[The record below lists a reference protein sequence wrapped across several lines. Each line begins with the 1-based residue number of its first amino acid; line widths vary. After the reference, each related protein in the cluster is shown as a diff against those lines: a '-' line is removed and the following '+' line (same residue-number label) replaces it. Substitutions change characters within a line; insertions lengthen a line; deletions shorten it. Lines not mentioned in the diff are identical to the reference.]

1 MSFSTVNPTTGELVQ
16 EYPMQ
21 SDAEVREALALA
33 ERTYLEDWRSRKVS
47 ERAAIVGRAARI
59 LRERHADHAAIP
71 VLEMGKIQRF
81 SDFEV
86 DLAADILDYY
96 ATHGARL
103 LAEQELPGEAGASL
117 VAEPVGVVLAIE
129 PWNFPF
135 YQVVRVAA
143 PQLVAGNV
151 VMVKHAENVPRAALA
166 LARLFEDAGVP
177 RGAYTNLFCDVDQVA
192 TLIDD
197 FRVRG
202 VTLTGS
208 ERAGTAVGAR
218 AGANLKK
225 VVLELGGSDP
235 ALILEGAPLDH
246 AVDQVVMGR
255 TYNSGQGCVN
265 VKRVVVVGR
274 ERGRRM
280 LAALRERF
288 AAITVG
294 DPADEATQLGPVVS
308 ERALRGLLTQI
319 EEAQAAGAGVVQGG
333 HRVDRPGFFLE
344 PTIITDIAPD
354 NPLYQQE
361 AFGPV
366 LSFYVVDTEE
376 EAVRLANDTRYGLG
390 AYVFDADVEH
400 ARAVADRIEAGM
412 VYINSC
418 FADSPG
424 LPFGGV
430 KNSGFGRELSE
441 LGIGEFLNRKLVRVV
456 GAA

>member
-1 MSFSTVNPTTGELVQ
+1 MSFSTTNPTTGELLREFPLQ
-16 EYPMQ
+16 T
-21 SDAEVREALALA
+21 DAEIFEALSVAD
-33 ERTYLEDWRSRKVS
+33 RTYREDWRLRPVS
-47 ERAAIVGRAARI
+47 ERAEIVGRAAKI
-59 LRERHADHAAIP
+59 LREKHDEYAALP

-81 SDFEV
+81 SDFEI
-86 DLAADILDYY
+86 DLVADILEYY
-96 ATHGARL
+96 ATQGERL
-103 LAEQELPGEAGASL
+103 LGEQPLPGEPGASL
-117 VAEPVGVVLAIE
+117 VAEPIGVVLAIE

-151 VMVKHAENVPRAALA
+151 VLIKHAENVPQSALA
-166 LARLFEDAGVP
+166 LARLFEEAGAP
-177 RGAYTNLFCDVDQVA
+177 RGAYTNLFCSVEQVGS
-192 TLIDD
+192 LIDD

-208 ERAGTAVGAR
+208 ERAGTSVGAR

-246 AVDQVVMGR
+246 AVDQVVTGR

-265 VKRVVVVGR
+265 VKRVIVVGQ
-274 ERGRRM
+274 ERGQQM
-280 LAALRERF
+280 LAALKERF

-294 DPADEATQLGPVVS
+294 DPTDETTQLGPVVS
-308 ERALRGLLTQI
+308 ERALQGLLAQI
-319 EEAQAAGAGVVQGG
+319 EAARSAGATVVHGG

-366 LSFYVVDTEE
+366 LSFYAVDTEE
-376 EAVRLANDTRYGLG
+376 EAIRLANDTRYGLG
-390 AYVFDADVEH
+390 GYVFDADVEH
-400 ARAVADRIEAGM
+400 AKDIAAQIESGM

-418 FADSPG
+418 FADSPR

-441 LGIGEFLNRKLVRVV
+441 LGIGEFLNRKLIRVAA
-456 GAA
+456 GA